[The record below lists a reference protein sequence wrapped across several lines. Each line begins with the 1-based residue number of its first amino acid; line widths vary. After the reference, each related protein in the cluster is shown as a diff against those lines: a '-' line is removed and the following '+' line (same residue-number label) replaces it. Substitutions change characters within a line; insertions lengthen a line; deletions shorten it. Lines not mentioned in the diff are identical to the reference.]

1 MNIVLETSAVLKT
14 YRTAGQTINA
24 VDHVD
29 IAVQAGEFVALV
41 GPSGSGKTT
50 LLALLAGLLRPDGG
64 DVRLDAWI
72 DVRKRP
78 HRARDGAGRNIV
90 ARG

>member
-41 GPSGSGKTT
+41 GPTASGKTFI
-50 LLALLAGLLRPDGG
+50 AYYVMEMCLRSTK
-64 DVRLDAWI
+64 L
-72 DVRKRP
+72 
-78 HRARDGAGRNIV
+78 N
-90 ARG
+90 